1 MRVPVVEV
9 LIARI
14 RKKICS
20 DAIATPRGQG
30 YVLEA

>member
-14 RKKICS
+14 RTIIGS
-20 DAIATPRGQG
+20 DAIATRCGQG